1 MTRLTH
7 LLAAALLAAPLLAQ
21 EPAAAPKPKAS
32 RPGAHYVAPSA
43 TSDAAKVIAEIK
55 AHQEAV
61 ANLQEMTDTIGARL
75 TGSAALVKAHD
86 WMEAKLKA
94 YGATKV
100 WRESYDFGPS
110 WTRGTATARLLTQNG
125 QELSV
130 RQMAW
135 TPATKGTLKAEAA
148 MLTADTWEEL
158 TAKLGQL
165 KGKVAVLGRF
175 PRPKPGAD
183 MKAFGEGA
191 KAFMGALKKA
201 EFAAA
206 LFPSEKKD
214 GQMTM
219 GGSPGGDEDFLPLP
233 PVPVAVLNSEHMT
246 LLNRLL
252 ARKEKVEL
260 ELNLGG
266 KLSEKRVDA
275 YNSIAEFR
283 GTEKPEEIVL
293 LGAHLDSWD
302 LGTGATDN
310 GTGSVA
316 VVEALRALIASG
328 VKPKRTIRVALFSG
342 EEQGIFGS
350 KAYVKA
356 HAAELA
362 NHQAVLIHDLGTGQV
377 RGFAMQGREDL
388 RPYFAKAIAPL
399 QEQGVRELPLE
410 ASEDSDHAPF
420 VEKGVPAVFCI
431 QDEVDYF
438 TTTHHSFTDTF
449 EHVKPEQLVQGATAM
464 AVTALE
470 LANMPERLPHAA
482 PAPEAKR

>member
-1 MTRLTH
+1 MTRLTL
-7 LLAAALLAAPLLAQ
+7 LLAAALSTGHLLAQ
-21 EPAAAPKPKAS
+21 AAPEPLPKAS
-32 RPGAHYVAPSA
+32 RPGARYVAPSA
-43 TSDAAKVIAEIK
+43 TTDSAKLIAEVK

-61 ANLQEMTDTIGARL
+61 ANLRELTDTIGPRL
-75 TGSAALVKAHD
+75 TGSPQLVKAHA

-110 WTRGTATARLLTQNG
+110 WTRGGATARLLTQNG
-125 QELSV
+125 TELAV
-130 RQMAW
+130 RQVAW
-135 TPATKGTLKAEAA
+135 TPATRGPLKAEVGT
-148 MLTADTWEEL
+148 LSGETWE
-158 TAKLGQL
+158 AVIACISQL
-165 KGKVAVLGRF
+165 KGKIVLLGDL
-175 PRPKPGAD
+175 PRPKPGSD
-183 MKAFGEGA
+183 PKAFEAGA
-191 KAFMGALKKA
+191 KAFNAALKKA
-201 EFAAA
+201 AFAAA
-206 LFPSEKKD
+206 LYPSEKLD
-214 GQMTM
+214 GQLTM
-219 GGSPGGDEDFLPLP
+219 GGSPEDDEDFPLP
-233 PVPVAVLNSEHMT
+233 PVPVAVVSNEHMS

-252 ARKEKVEL
+252 ARPEKVEL

-328 VKPKRTIRVALFSG
+328 VKPKRTIRIALFSG
-342 EEQGIFGS
+342 EEQNIYGS
-350 KAYVKA
+350 KAYVKQ
-356 HAAELA
+356 HAEELA
-362 NHQAVLIHDLGTGQV
+362 RHQAVLIHDLGTGRV
-377 RGFAMQGREDL
+377 RGFALEGREDV

-399 QEQGVRELPLE
+399 QELGVRELPLE
-410 ASEDSDHAPF
+410 QSEDSDHAPF
-420 VEKGVPAVFCI
+420 VEKGIPAVFCI

-449 EHVKPEQLVQGATAM
+449 EHVKPEQLVQGATAL

-470 LANMPERLPHAA
+470 LANMPERLPHKA
-482 PAPEAKR
+482 PAPKAEAK